1 MSSVSTRQYVSENY
15 FIHHHNSCSL
25 HSYNVLDYS
34 SISPTF
40 CPSVCLSVCTP
51 VHLSVTQYS
60 PYQHTEERKELFI
73 HATKPVRC
81 NSNHYHP
88 LSSVLY
94 LVLSFVVSYVT
105 LSSPGL
111 IPRSPMNLRMRLVI
125 FKQFYSEWWSP
136 CGSEYYI
143 LGKYKVSAIALHQ
156 HRLQSLDWTS
166 GLDWW
171 TGLVDWT
178 S

>member
-1 MSSVSTRQYVSENY
+1 MKPLR
-15 FIHHHNSCSL
+15 H
-25 HSYNVLDYS
+25 YS
-34 SISPTF
+34 NTIVGQFCMWLSIIQF
-40 CPSVCLSVCTP
+40 CAKC
-51 VHLSVTQYS
+51 S

-73 HATKPVRC
+73 HATKPVRW

-94 LVLSFVVSYVT
+94 PVLSFVASYVI

-125 FKQFYSEWWSP
+125 SKQFYSEWWLP

-156 HRLQSLDWTS
+156 GRLQSLDWTS

-171 TGLVDWT
+171 NGLVDWHQKSFLHFPMRLT
-178 S
+178 HL